1 MARNFRTASKQRSR
15 RNPDIKRTKL
25 KKTTRVDRPTSPWKT
40 LGTDYAKRYPQLFEK
55 GIGTLNGYEAR
66 ITLRQDAVPK
76 FHRPRPV
83 PYALHS
89 KVDEELDR
97 LQQEGIIRQINRSEW
112 ASPIVIV
119 RKADRSIRVCG
130 DYKVSVNPY
139 LETECY
145 PMPNTQELFS
155 TLAGGRVFT
164 RLDMKQAYQQM
175 KFSPDSQVYLTIN
188 TSKGLFV
195 YTRMPFGITSAP
207 SIWQKAMDEI
217 LAGIPGCICY
227 LDDIL
232 VVGGSQEEHD
242 QRLDIVLDR
251 LNKSEKGLRPLESK
265 YGAIREAPQPQNVT
279 QLKSYLGLLNY
290 YGRFLPNIS
299 TALQPL
305 YKLLQKSMPWIWKKS
320 QQEAFEKS
328 KEKLLNSSC
337 LTHYDWQNHY
347 DSSVTPRQKELGLV

>member
-1 MARNFRTASKQRSR
+1 M
-15 RNPDIKRTKL
+15 
-25 KKTTRVDRPTSPWKT
+25 
-40 LGTDYAKRYPQLFEK
+40 
-55 GIGTLNGYEAR
+55 
-66 ITLRQDAVPK
+66 PK

-119 RKADRSIRVCG
+119 RKADGSIRVCG

-145 PMPNTQELFS
+145 PMPNPQDLFS

-175 KFSPDSQVYLTIN
+175 KISPDSRAYLTIN

-207 SIWQKAMDEI
+207 AIWQKAMDEI

-227 LDDIL
+227 LDDLL

-251 LNKSEKGLRPLESK
+251 LSKRGIRLKEEKCTFNTSGSGVF
-265 YGAIREAPQPQNVT
+265 GA
-279 QLKSYLGLLNY
+279 
-290 YGRFLPNIS
+290 PN
-299 TALQPL
+299 
-305 YKLLQKSMPWIWKKS
+305 
-320 QQEAFEKS
+320 
-328 KEKLLNSSC
+328 
-337 LTHYDWQNHY
+337 
-347 DSSVTPRQKELGLV
+347 

>member
-1 MARNFRTASKQRSR
+1 M
-15 RNPDIKRTKL
+15 
-25 KKTTRVDRPTSPWKT
+25 
-40 LGTDYAKRYPQLFEK
+40 FEK
-55 GIGTLNGYEAR
+55 GIGTLNGYKAR
-66 ITLRQDAVPK
+66 ITLRQDAMPK

-83 PYALHS
+83 PYALQN

-119 RKADRSIRVCG
+119 RKADWSIRVCG

-139 LETECY
+139 LETKCYLETECY
-145 PMPNTQELFS
+145 PMPNPQDLFS
-155 TLAGGRVFT
+155 TLAGGRVST

-175 KFSPDSQVYLTIN
+175 KISPDSQAYLTIN

-195 YTRMPFGITSAP
+195 YTRMPFRITSAP
-207 SIWQKAMDEI
+207 AIWQKAMDEI

-251 LNKSEKGLRPLESK
+251 LNKRGIRLKEEKCTFNTSEVEYLGHLISEKGLRPLERK
-265 YGAIREAPQPQNVT
+265 YRAIREAPQPQNVT
-279 QLKSYLGLLNY
+279 HLKSYLGLLNY

-299 TALQPL
+299 TTLQPL
-305 YKLLQKSMPWIWKKS
+305 YKLLQKSTPWIWKKS
-320 QQEAFEKS
+320 QQEDLK
-328 KEKLLNSSC
+328 KTKRN
-337 LTHYDWQNHY
+337 Y
-347 DSSVTPRQKELGLV
+347 